1 MDNQE
6 TTRESAPEMR
16 EQAEV
21 LYPETGFLE
30 SVEQSS
36 GVKVS
41 ACYQCKK
48 CTNGCPM
55 TFAMDIYPD
64 QVIRLVQ
71 MGQRDK
77 VLSCDTIWVCS
88 SCETCTTRCPNEVD
102 IARVMDYLKERS
114 LEAGIKSPQAA
125 ITTLHQVFLNDI
137 RKRGRVFEGGLVQ
150 TYMLKTGEL
159 WRKLKTLEI
168 TEDIA
173 LGWNMT
179 RKGRMTLLPKGVRAK
194 NEIREILK

>member
-1 MDNQE
+1 MDDQK
-6 TTRESAPEMR
+6 TAPQTM
-16 EQAEV
+16 EQPEV
-21 LYPETGFLE
+21 IYPQSDFME
-30 SVEQSS
+30 SVKQA
-36 GVKVS
+36 GVDVS

-71 MGQRDK
+71 MGQRDR

-114 LEAGIKSPQAA
+114 IEAGIRSPQAA

-137 RKRGRVFEGGLVQ
+137 KKRGRVFEGGLVQ
-150 TYMLKTGEL
+150 AYMLKTGEL

-173 LGWNMT
+173 LGWNMA
-179 RKGRMTLLPKGVRAK
+179 RKGRMSLLPKGIRAK
-194 NEIREILK
+194 NEIKEILK